1 MLLSKTG
8 SPEIIAHILSNCD
21 TFTDVLALTLT
32 CKHVHMIWVENSS
45 TIIHHIAKTT
55 IRCFE
60 DALMA
65 ARATE
70 IVIAAYRR
78 GEQPPDPFPIV
89 ELGTEFKKPDLVEL
103 KAVCNLQHLVRCFEY
118 MFLNPPHGSISADIP
133 NRNDKEGWEVWKDT
147 FYRAAYRSMLVGAVI
162 YKAFNEPF
170 YLAEKEGRTEF
181 VEHCVGPSNQNWEDW
196 LSSITESD
204 IDYLRKFAVY
214 NFDAEDES
222 TIGKWSWNEY
232 KKVFGPLADWLVE
245 DGKIKGVQDKLGQ
258 DEPEEVDEVNPEP
271 DEPLQPPYDSA
282 ELGVFRDIMLLIATY
297 EHFPNKLTKEYR
309 HDNWK
314 STESEPLVRKSPRKA
329 SVILFGRFCIEEIL
343 MPEVV
348 GDVGCLLATQSLA
361 PESAPGSVD
370 ILSVIHA
377 LQSKSTRPN
386 LHDGRPGP
394 PPIFQF
400 LVYVLRIHFH
410 LKFVPGLFD
419 WWSDSDYAYQV
430 TSGSIFWV
438 TEFTPFV
445 EYSPPVLSYS
455 G

>member
-1 MLLSKTG
+1 MQ
-8 SPEIIAHILSNCD
+8 
-21 TFTDVLALTLT
+21 
-32 CKHVHMIWVENSS
+32 
-45 TIIHHIAKTT
+45 
-55 IRCFE
+55 
-60 DALMA
+60 

-118 MFLNPPHGSISADIP
+118 MFLNPRGSITGDIP
-133 NRNDKEGWEVWKDT
+133 NRDDTEGWEVWKDT
-147 FYRAAYRSMLVGAVI
+147 FYRAAYRSMLVGAVL
-162 YKAFNEPF
+162 YKVFNEPF

-181 VEHCVGPSNQNWEDW
+181 VEHCARPGNENWH
-196 LSSITESD
+196 SSITESD

-222 TIGKWSWNEY
+222 TIGQWIWKEY
-232 KKVFGPLADWLVE
+232 EKKFGPLADWLVE

-258 DEPEEVDEVNPEP
+258 NEPEEDDGDMNPE
-271 DEPLQPPYDSA
+271 PPYDSA

-297 EHFPNKLTKEYR
+297 EHFPKMLAKKYRPENRKL
-309 HDNWK
+309 
-314 STESEPLVRKSPRKA
+314 TESEPLVWKSPRKA
-329 SVILFGRFCIEEIL
+329 SVILFGCFRIEEIL

-348 GDVGCLLATQSLA
+348 SDVGFCLVTQSLA
-361 PESAPGSVD
+361 PKAAPGSVS
-370 ILSVIHA
+370 IFSVIYA
-377 LQSKSTRPN
+377 LQSKLTRPV
-386 LHDGRPGP
+386 LHDGCPGP
-394 PPIFQF
+394 PPVFQF

-410 LKFVPGLFD
+410 LKFEPGLFD
-419 WWSDSDYAYQV
+419 FWSDSDYAYEV

-445 EYSPPVLSYS
+445 EYNPPVLSYRQ
-455 G
+455 